1 MPLLGLAPF
10 WVAVMLVAAASRFW
24 EAIRAVLAETQELRE
39 RDCNCLTACFE
50 GSHSYT
56 ALGSLCRRTSLA
68 LVPGYTMT
76 HTVLSGLMSF
86 ALFSAYCRNIW
97 IS

>member
-1 MPLLGLAPF
+1 MSVISSCCNLLPKESWVMPLLGLAPF

-56 ALGSLCRRTSLA
+56 ALGSLC
-68 LVPGYTMT
+68 
-76 HTVLSGLMSF
+76 
-86 ALFSAYCRNIW
+86 
-97 IS
+97 